1 MYTAPFRSKASTLLP
16 VLPSRDSGLSEGS
29 SGGAS
34 DEERRRS
41 GSSDHYLSG
50 GQSPEHPMHGRESLV
65 YIYIY
70 ISVGVGVG
78 AISLVVFTCFIVQYG
93 KDTFT

>member
-65 YIYIY
+65 YIYI
-70 ISVGVGVG
+70 SVGVG